1 MFYNDPQIKKAI
13 LEMIERALVEDIGP
27 GDVTTEAIGAAG
39 REAKATVIAK
49 SDCVVAGLWVFAK
62 TFQLLKRDVDVRF
75 LCDEGA
81 AVKKGDVIA
90 HVSGPASTLLSA
102 ERTALNFLQRMSGIA
117 SQTRLFVEAVKGTKT
132 RILDTRKTA
141 PGLRL
146 TDKWAV
152 VLGGG
157 NNHRMGLYDMAM
169 IKENHIAAAGGIKEA
184 VKRVRDHA
192 RDKIGLVVEITMAG
206 QLEQLKNLKV
216 NRILLDNMSLEEM
229 REAVALNNGRFELE
243 ASGNV
248 SLENAKEIAQTGVD
262 FISVGSLTHS
272 VKAADISM
280 IFDQE

>member
-1 MFYNDPQIKKAI
+1 LDYKDPQIKKAI

-27 GDVTTEAIGAAG
+27 GDVTTDAIGGTDKQA
-39 REAKATVIAK
+39 RATVIAK

-75 LCDEGA
+75 LCEEGA

-90 HVSGPASTLLSA
+90 HVSGPVSTLLSA

-117 SQTRLFVEAVKGTKT
+117 SRTRLFVEAVKDTQA

-169 IKENHIAAAGGIKEA
+169 IKENHIAAAESIEEA
-184 VKRVRDHA
+184 VKRVRGHA
-192 RDKIGLVVEITMAG
+192 GDAIGLVVEITAPK

-216 NRILLDNMSLEEM
+216 NRILLDNMALKEM
-229 REAVALNNGRFELE
+229 HEAVALNNGRFELE

-248 SLENAKEIAQTGVD
+248 SLDTVKEIAKTGVD

-280 IFDQE
+280 IFDRE